1 MKNILVLYYTQ
12 SGQLRDILAH
22 LVKDIKDQA
31 SIDFVEV
38 EPVTPFPW
46 PWNAYEFFDAMP
58 ETVQRIGREVKPLPV
73 SVHRKQYDL
82 VILGYQPWF
91 LNPSQPITG
100 FLHSNDASILAGK
113 PVITVVGSRNMW
125 LNSQEQIKQDLN
137 KLNATLIGNI
147 VLIDKQPNLIS
158 TLTVVRWAFS
168 GQKEA
173 SGWLPAA
180 GVHDE
185 DIRATSKFG
194 AIILKHLS
202 ANTLQQLQPELLSLG
217 AISLDPGLVL
227 LEQRGIKNFRYWSKF
242 IREKGGPGDPN
253 RKPRVKLFQRLLFV
267 GIFILSP
274 LSSLTAFIKLQF
286 KKKSLL
292 KDVDYFKSVHYEK
305 GRI

>member
-168 GQKEA
+168 GQK
-173 SGWLPAA
+173 
-180 GVHDE
+180 
-185 DIRATSKFG
+185 
-194 AIILKHLS
+194 
-202 ANTLQQLQPELLSLG
+202 
-217 AISLDPGLVL
+217 
-227 LEQRGIKNFRYWSKF
+227 
-242 IREKGGPGDPN
+242 
-253 RKPRVKLFQRLLFV
+253 
-267 GIFILSP
+267 
-274 LSSLTAFIKLQF
+274 
-286 KKKSLL
+286 
-292 KDVDYFKSVHYEK
+292 
-305 GRI
+305 